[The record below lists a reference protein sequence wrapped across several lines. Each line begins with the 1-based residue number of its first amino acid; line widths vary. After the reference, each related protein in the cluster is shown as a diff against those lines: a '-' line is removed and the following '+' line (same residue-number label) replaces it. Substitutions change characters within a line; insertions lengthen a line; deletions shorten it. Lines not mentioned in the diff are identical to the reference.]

1 MFVAIGPV
9 PRIRTQ
15 RPPAG
20 RRGLAAV
27 RVGFAITLTGR
38 VRTHAHRHAVLG
50 HEFIGTAARSR
61 LMALWY
67 IISRQGVLQYEMCL
81 CINVR
86 ASVYNEQNTQTY
98 CILCVCIF
106 VYV

>member
-1 MFVAIGPV
+1 MLVAIGPV
-9 PRIRTQ
+9 PSVRTL
-15 RPPAG
+15 RPAAG

-50 HEFIGTAARSR
+50 HEFIGTAAAAARSR

-67 IISRQGVLQYEMCL
+67 IISRQGVFQYEMCL
-81 CINVR
+81 YR
-86 ASVYNEQNTQTY
+86 M
-98 CILCVCIF
+98 CV
-106 VYV
+106 